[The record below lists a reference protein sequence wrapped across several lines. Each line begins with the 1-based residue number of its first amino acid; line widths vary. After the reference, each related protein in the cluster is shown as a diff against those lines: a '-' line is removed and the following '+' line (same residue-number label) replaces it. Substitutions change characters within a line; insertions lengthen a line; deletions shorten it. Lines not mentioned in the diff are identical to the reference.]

1 MTTSRFCPH
10 WLLLLAPRVP
20 FRARLGTFFTASVLG
35 TVAAA
40 CGSESDPAAMPVVPP
55 TVPGAPGG
63 NPHAPPQ
70 SPPAVGGGTPVTPG
84 GEAFANIVHC
94 MDGGGDIAICYDD
107 FVANYASVTGR
118 SSLEMLADLEHAR
131 TLNSRIENAC
141 HPMAH
146 AVGRWVYESTNDI
159 VQSFDDCNEACH
171 SGCYHGVMERVFEGE
186 TDHPTF
192 EEIAAK
198 MPTICDP
205 ELFPTPA
212 LEFQCLHGVGHA
224 VMYSMAYSLERALEL
239 CDLIPGSRGPAS
251 CHGAVFME
259 NINAAKPE
267 LRDLDMDDPHYPCNK
282 VDDTYKRSCYG
293 MQTTVMFTQGLRE
306 TEIAEACVSG
316 AGDYANT
323 CMTSLG
329 RDLSNYARI
338 GEGEHLR
345 HVCEDLGGDYAA
357 DCVWG
362 GIAALMDN
370 TWDGS
375 FAIPFCNLIQGEQL
389 LNTCYFYTYHHLKGQ
404 YLFDRDAWLEQC
416 SLYAGDNLAT
426 CEAQAPAPSEQATP

>member
-1 MTTSRFCPH
+1 MTMPDFTWLITLPSRALGRTRLSAC
-10 WLLLLAPRVP
+10 LGASLAVT
-20 FRARLGTFFTASVLG
+20 LMS
-35 TVAAA
+35 A
-40 CGSESDPAAMPVVPP
+40 CGSEDPPPTMPVVPP
-55 TVPGAPGG
+55 SVPGSPPGT
-63 NPHAPPQ
+63 APP
-70 SPPAVGGGTPVTPG
+70 GTPVPASPGESPPVSAG
-84 GEAFANIVHC
+84 GEAFAQIVNC
-94 MDGGGDIAICYDD
+94 LDSAQDVALCYDD
-107 FVANYASVTGR
+107 FVANYANVTGR
-118 SSLEMLADLEHAR
+118 TSLEMLADMEQAR
-131 TLNSRIENAC
+131 TLDGRIENAC

-146 AVGRWVYESTNDI
+146 AVGRWVFENTGDI
-159 VQSFDDCNEACH
+159 VRSFDDCSEACH

-186 TDHPTF
+186 TDHPTY

-259 NINAAKPE
+259 NINAAIPE
-267 LRDLDMDDPHYPCNK
+267 LRDLDWDDPHYPCNK
-282 VDDTYKRSCYG
+282 VEDQYKRSCYG

-306 TEIAEACVSG
+306 ADIAEACTTG
-316 AGDYANT
+316 AGQFANT

-338 GEGEHLR
+338 GNGEHLR

-375 FAIPFCNLIQGEQL
+375 FAIPFCNLIHGEQL
-389 LNTCYFYTYHHLKGQ
+389 RNTCYFYTYSHLKNQ
-404 YLFDRDAWLEQC
+404 YLFDRDRWLQQC
-416 SLYAGDNLAT
+416 ALYAGDNLET
-426 CEAQAPAPSEQATP
+426 CEAQAPAPSPPAATP